1 MNKFRKYILLAICCL
16 TISVCLAQPNKQKE
30 LEDRRIRIINEI
42 KKINA
47 LLFKTSGQKKS
58 VLTQVEDISQR
69 ISARENLI
77 KVTNRQAN
85 LLTRNINDNLQK
97 IEQLRD
103 ELKELKDD
111 YAAMISKSY
120 KSKSQQSRIMFLF
133 SSENFL
139 QAYKRLQY
147 MKQYARQR
155 KKQGE
160 SIKEKAVLLQQ
171 LNKDLIDQKK
181 KKELLITENEGAKTK
196 LQQEKKDQEVL
207 VASLR
212 KDEGKFSSQIKKKQK
227 QAAAIEKQIED
238 LIKEAI
244 AKSNREAAKK
254 TSKKI
259 TKSSKKFAL
268 TPEAKILA
276 ANFTSNKGKLIWPV
290 QKGVVTQSFGSHRHP
305 QFPNVTTNNNG
316 VDITTEDNA
325 KARAIFAGEVM
336 QIQQIKGANQAI
348 YVRHG
353 DYITIYRN
361 LATVLVKKGD
371 KVTSKQNIGTIYK
384 NPINGKTILKF
395 YIYKNA
401 KKMNPADWVYK
412 M

>member
-1 MNKFRKYILLAICCL
+1 MNTFFKYIFLIICCFS
-16 TISVCLAQPNKQKE
+16 ISFGNAQPDKQKE
-30 LEDRRIRIINEI
+30 LEDKRIKIIQEI
-42 KKINA
+42 EKINA

-58 VLTQVEDISQR
+58 LLTQVEDISQR
-69 ISARENLI
+69 IYAQENLI

-85 LLTRNINDNLQK
+85 LLTRNINNNLQK
-97 IEQLRD
+97 MEQLRD
-103 ELKELKDD
+103 ELRELKDD
-111 YAAMISKSY
+111 YAAMINKSY
-120 KSKSQQSRIMFLF
+120 KSKSQQSRVMFLF

-160 SIKEKAVLLQQ
+160 GIRDKTILLQE
-171 LNKDLIDQKK
+171 LNTDLIAKK
-181 KKELLITENEGAKTK
+181 KKKKSLIVENQEAKREL
-196 LQQEKKDQEVL
+196 QREKKDQEIL

-212 KDEGKFSSQIKKKQK
+212 KDEGNFSSQIKKKER
-227 QAAAIEKQIED
+227 QAAAIEKEIEN

-254 TSKKI
+254 
-259 TKSSKKFAL
+259 SSKKVSKSKTLAL
-268 TPEAKILA
+268 TPEAKLLA

-290 QKGVVTQSFGSHRHP
+290 QRGIVSQSFGSHRHP

-316 VDITTEDNA
+316 VDITTEAN
-325 KARAIFAGEVM
+325 ARARAVFSGEVM

-348 YVRHG
+348 FIRHG
-353 DYITIYRN
+353 NYITIYGN
-361 LATVLVKKGD
+361 LATVSVKKGD
-371 KVTSKQNIGTIYK
+371 KVSSKQNLGTIYK
-384 NPINGKTILKF
+384 NPLNEKTVLKF
-395 YIYKNA
+395 YLYKNSQ
-401 KKMNPADWVYK
+401 KMNPADWVYK

>member
-1 MNKFRKYILLAICCL
+1 MNKFRKYFFLAICCFA
-16 TISVCLAQPNKQKE
+16 ISVCLAQPDKQKE
-30 LEDRRIRIINEI
+30 LENRRISILNEI
-42 KKINA
+42 KQINA

-58 VLTQVEDISQR
+58 VLTEVEDISQR
-69 ISARENLI
+69 ISARQNLI

-97 IEQLRD
+97 MEQLRD
-103 ELKELKDD
+103 ELRELKDD
-111 YAAMISKSY
+111 YAAMIIKSY

-160 SIKEKAVLLQQ
+160 SIKEKTILLQQ
-171 LNKDLIDQKK
+171 LNTDLMDQKK
-181 KKELLITENEGAKTK
+181 KKELLITENEGAKK
-196 LQQEKKDQEVL
+196 ELQQEKKDQETL

-212 KDEGKFSSQIKKKQK
+212 KDEGKFSSQIKNKQK
-227 QAAAIEKQIED
+227 EEAAIERQIED
-238 LIKEAI
+238 LIKAAI
-244 AKSNREAAKK
+244 AKANKEAAKK
-254 TSKKI
+254 TSKKV
-259 TKSSKKFAL
+259 TKSKTLAL
-268 TPEAKILA
+268 TPEAKLLA
-276 ANFTSNKGKLIWPV
+276 ANFTANKGKLSWPV
-290 QKGVVTQSFGSHRHP
+290 ERGVVTQSYGSHRHP

-316 VDITTEDNA
+316 VDITTDTNA

-348 YVRHG
+348 YIRHG

-384 NPINGKTILKF
+384 NPINGKTVLKF

>member
-1 MNKFRKYILLAICCL
+1 MNKFCKYLFLVLCFL
-16 TISVCLAQPNKQKE
+16 TISVGFAQPDKQKE
-30 LEDRRIRIINEI
+30 LEDRRVRIINEI

-160 SIKEKAVLLQQ
+160 NIKEKASLLQQ
-171 LNKDLIDQKK
+171 LNTDLIDQKK
-181 KKELLITENEGAKTK
+181 KKKLLITENEVAKRE

-254 TSKKI
+254 ASKKVS
-259 TKSSKKFAL
+259 KSKTFAL

-325 KARAIFAGEVM
+325 KARAVFAGEVV
-336 QIQQIKGANQAI
+336 QIQQIKGANQLI
-348 YVRHG
+348 YIRHG

-361 LATVLVKKGD
+361 LANVLVKKGD
-371 KVTSKQNIGTIYK
+371 KVISKQNIGTIYK
-384 NPINGKTILKF
+384 NPINGKTVLKF

-401 KKMNPADWVYK
+401 TKMNPADWIYK

>member
-1 MNKFRKYILLAICCL
+1 MTRFRKLFFSVLCCL
-16 TISVCLAQPNKQKE
+16 TISVGLAQPDKQKE
-30 LEDRRIRIINEI
+30 LEDKRIAILNEI
-42 KKINA
+42 KQINA

-97 IEQLRD
+97 MEQLRD

-160 SIKEKAVLLQQ
+160 RIKEKAATLQQ
-171 LNKDLIDQKK
+171 LNTSLIEQQKK
-181 KKELLITENEGAKTK
+181 KRLLITENEGAKRE

-207 VASLR
+207 VASLL
-212 KDEGKFSSQIKKKQK
+212 KDEGKFSSQIKKKQR
-227 QAAAIEKQIED
+227 QAAVIEKQIED

-254 TSKKI
+254 ASKKVS
-259 TKSSKKFAL
+259 KSKTFAL

-316 VDITTEDNA
+316 VDITTESNA
-325 KARAIFAGEVM
+325 KARAIFTGEVM

-348 YVRHG
+348 YIRHG

-371 KVTSKQNIGTIYK
+371 KVTSKQNLGTIYK
-384 NPINGKTILKF
+384 NPINGKTTLKF

-401 KKMNPADWVYK
+401 TKMNPADWVYK

>member
-1 MNKFRKYILLAICCL
+1 MNTFFKYIFLIICCFS
-16 TISVCLAQPNKQKE
+16 ISFGNAQPDKQKE
-30 LEDRRIRIINEI
+30 LEDKRIKIIQEI
-42 KKINA
+42 EKINA

-58 VLTQVEDISQR
+58 LLTQVEDISQR
-69 ISARENLI
+69 IYAQENLI

-85 LLTRNINDNLQK
+85 LLTRNINNNLQK
-97 IEQLRD
+97 MEQLRD
-103 ELKELKDD
+103 ELRELKDD
-111 YAAMISKSY
+111 YAAMINKSY
-120 KSKSQQSRIMFLF
+120 KSKSQQSRVMFLF

-160 SIKEKAVLLQQ
+160 GIRDKTILLQE
-171 LNKDLIDQKK
+171 LNTDLIAKK
-181 KKELLITENEGAKTK
+181 KKKKSLIVENQEAKREL
-196 LQQEKKDQEVL
+196 QREKKDQEIL

-212 KDEGKFSSQIKKKQK
+212 KDEGNFSSQIKKKER
-227 QAAAIEKQIED
+227 QAAAIEKEIEN

-254 TSKKI
+254 
-259 TKSSKKFAL
+259 SSKKVSKSKTLAL
-268 TPEAKILA
+268 TPEAKLLA

-290 QKGVVTQSFGSHRHP
+290 QRGIVSQSFGSHRHP

-316 VDITTEDNA
+316 VDITTEAN
-325 KARAIFAGEVM
+325 ARARAVFSGEVM

-348 YVRHG
+348 FIRHG
-353 DYITIYRN
+353 NYITIYGN

-371 KVTSKQNIGTIYK
+371 KVSSKQNLGTIYK
-384 NPINGKTILKF
+384 NPLNEKTVLKF
-395 YIYKNA
+395 YLYKNSQ
-401 KKMNPADWVYK
+401 KMNPADWVYK

>member
-1 MNKFRKYILLAICCL
+1 MTRFRKLFFSVLCCL
-16 TISVCLAQPNKQKE
+16 TISVGLAQPDKQKE
-30 LEDRRIRIINEI
+30 LENKRIAILNEI
-42 KKINA
+42 KQINA
-47 LLFKTSGQKKS
+47 LLFKASGQKKS

-97 IEQLRD
+97 MEQLRD

-160 SIKEKAVLLQQ
+160 RIKEKAATLQQ
-171 LNKDLIDQKK
+171 LNTSLIDQQKK
-181 KKELLITENEGAKTK
+181 KRLLITENEGAKRE

-254 TSKKI
+254 ASKKVS
-259 TKSSKKFAL
+259 KSKTFAL

-290 QKGVVTQSFGSHRHP
+290 EKGVVTQSFGSHRHP

-316 VDITTEDNA
+316 VDITTESNA
-325 KARAIFAGEVM
+325 KARAIFTGEVM

-348 YVRHG
+348 YIRHG

-361 LATVLVKKGD
+361 LATVLVRKGD
-371 KVTSKQNIGTIYK
+371 KVTSKQNLGTIYK
-384 NPINGKTILKF
+384 NPINGKTTLKF

-401 KKMNPADWVYK
+401 TKMNPADWVYK

>member
-1 MNKFRKYILLAICCL
+1 MNKFSKYIFLAICCL
-16 TISVCLAQPNKQKE
+16 AISVCIAQPDKQKD
-30 LEDRRIRIINEI
+30 LENRRLSILNEI
-42 KKINA
+42 KQINA
-47 LLFKTSGQKKS
+47 LLFKTSGKKKS

-103 ELKELKDD
+103 ELKELKED
-111 YAAMISKSY
+111 YAAMINKSY

-160 SIKEKAVLLQQ
+160 SIKEKAILLQQ

-181 KKELLITENEGAKTK
+181 KKELLITENEGAKK
-196 LQQEKKDQEVL
+196 ELQREKKDQEVL

-227 QAAAIEKQIED
+227 EEAAIERKIED
-238 LIKEAI
+238 LIKAAI
-244 AKSNREAAKK
+244 AKANKEAAKK
-254 TSKKI
+254 TSKKVS
-259 TKSSKKFAL
+259 KSKTLAL
-268 TPEAKILA
+268 TPEAKLLA
-276 ANFTSNKGKLIWPV
+276 ASFTSNKGKLSWPV
-290 QKGVVTQSFGSHRHP
+290 ERGVVTQSFGSHRHP

-316 VDITTEDNA
+316 VDITADTNA
-325 KARAIFAGEVM
+325 KARAIFAGEVI

-348 YVRHG
+348 LIRHG

-384 NPINGKTILKF
+384 NPINGKTVLKF
-395 YIYKNA
+395 YIYKNTT
-401 KKMNPADWVYK
+401 KMNPADWIYK

>member
-1 MNKFRKYILLAICCL
+1 
-16 TISVCLAQPNKQKE
+16 VGLAQPDKQKE
-30 LEDRRIRIINEI
+30 LENRRLSILNEI
-42 KKINA
+42 KQINA

-85 LLTRNINDNLQK
+85 LLTRNINDNLLK
-97 IEQLRD
+97 IQQLRN
-103 ELKELKDD
+103 ELRALKDD

-155 KKQGE
+155 KQQGE
-160 SIKEKAVLLQQ
+160 SIKEKTILLQQ
-171 LNKDLIDQKK
+171 LNTDLMDQKK
-181 KKELLITENEGAKTK
+181 KKELLITENERAKK
-196 LQQEKKDQEVL
+196 ELQQEKKDQETL

-212 KDEGKFSSQIKKKQK
+212 KDEGKFSSQIKKRQK
-227 QAAAIEKQIED
+227 EEAVIERQIED
-238 LIKEAI
+238 LIKAAI
-244 AKSNREAAKK
+244 AKANKEAAKNNIK
-254 TSKKI
+254 SEEKSTSL
-259 TKSSKKFAL
+259 AL
-268 TPEAKILA
+268 TPEAKLLA
-276 ANFTSNKGKLIWPV
+276 ASFTSNKGKLSWPV
-290 QKGVVTQSFGSHRHP
+290 ERGVVTQSYGSHKHP

-316 VDITTEDNA
+316 VDITTEENV
-325 KARAIFAGEVM
+325 KARAVFAGEVL
-336 QIQQIKGANQAI
+336 QIQQIKGANLAI
-348 YVRHG
+348 LIRHG

-361 LATVLVKKGD
+361 LATAFVKKGD

-384 NPINGKTILKF
+384 NPINGKTVLKF
-395 YIYKNA
+395 YIYKNSE
-401 KKMNPADWVYK
+401 KMNPADWVYK